1 MQQSCRQAKC
11 EKVKRKIGLISD
23 THSYMDERIA
33 HHLGIC
39 DEIWHAG
46 DVGDP
51 SVLDRLEQI
60 APVRGVYGNIDG
72 TDIRKRLPEVEVM
85 EFDGLIVLMIHI
97 AGRIGQVL
105 SPNPFPDRE
114 APPGR
119 AYLWA
124 LTHPPRKAR
133 RQGECDVHQ
142 SRRRR

>member
-72 TDIRKRLPEVEVM
+72 TDIRKRLPEAEVM
-85 EFDGLIVLMIHI
+85 DFDGLIVLMIHI
-97 AGRIGQVL
+97 AGPHWAGTL
-105 SPNPFPDRE
+105 PKPD
-114 APPGR
+114 P
-119 AYLWA
+119 
-124 LTHPPRKAR
+124 
-133 RQGECDVHQ
+133 
-142 SRRRR
+142 